1 MADAA
6 AAAAEEAQR
15 SVELSKLPLF
25 YADKEKDQ
33 FNPDQWLER
42 FEKARNAGN
51 WSPAKTSSYFY
62 NSLRSY
68 ALQWYRGLKIFR
80 VDKDDWEQVRAS
92 FLENFGS
99 RATSR
104 LVITDFNNLKQ
115 AKVETV
121 QRFAS
126 RLADIMY
133 NYEERMPVD
142 DLIGDVPE
150 TTGNA
155 DPCAQYYALPVA
167 VQQEMHRRSCM
178 LYQEN
183 NLAYM
188 GVQFFVAGL
197 HPEIQLEVI
206 KDGTI
211 DLSEA
216 FKVAHKFETA
226 MLNKDKAGPSKI
238 NELDTIEDPEEKAE
252 IEAIRRQ
259 HQQKR
264 MFQANNGS
272 AYQNRTTNGASYS
285 NNSNNGSNVNN
296 GGGTSSNN
304 GQRKPNPA
312 FGKTC
317 HYCKKKNHFQSDCY
331 KRKRDNA
338 PPVTTVKEVRINDE
352 PIESVFVSK
361 N

>member
-1 MADAA
+1 
-6 AAAAEEAQR
+6 
-15 SVELSKLPLF
+15 
-25 YADKEKDQ
+25 
-33 FNPDQWLER
+33 
-42 FEKARNAGN
+42 
-51 WSPAKTSSYFY
+51 
-62 NSLRSY
+62 
-68 ALQWYRGLKIFR
+68 
-80 VDKDDWEQVRAS
+80 
-92 FLENFGS
+92 
-99 RATSR
+99 
-104 LVITDFNNLKQ
+104 
-115 AKVETV
+115 
-121 QRFAS
+121 
-126 RLADIMY
+126 
-133 NYEERMPVD
+133 
-142 DLIGDVPE
+142 
-150 TTGNA
+150 
-155 DPCAQYYALPVA
+155 
-167 VQQEMHRRSCM
+167 
-178 LYQEN
+178 
-183 NLAYM
+183 
-188 GVQFFVAGL
+188 VAGL

-211 DLSEA
+211 DLGEA

>member
-142 DLIGDVPE
+142 DLIGDVP
-150 TTGNA
+150 
-155 DPCAQYYALPVA
+155 
-167 VQQEMHRRSCM
+167 
-178 LYQEN
+178 
-183 NLAYM
+183 
-188 GVQFFVAGL
+188 
-197 HPEIQLEVI
+197 
-206 KDGTI
+206 DG
-211 DLSEA
+211 
-216 FKVAHKFETA
+216 
-226 MLNKDKAGPSKI
+226 
-238 NELDTIEDPEEKAE
+238 
-252 IEAIRRQ
+252 
-259 HQQKR
+259 
-264 MFQANNGS
+264 
-272 AYQNRTTNGASYS
+272 
-285 NNSNNGSNVNN
+285 
-296 GGGTSSNN
+296 
-304 GQRKPNPA
+304 
-312 FGKTC
+312 
-317 HYCKKKNHFQSDCY
+317 
-331 KRKRDNA
+331 
-338 PPVTTVKEVRINDE
+338 
-352 PIESVFVSK
+352 
-361 N
+361 